1 MYHACEVGD
10 VQSLQQLFKAFALQE
25 AEHSIRPART
35 LAWLLVYTAVKHKRS
50 SVLAFILLE
59 YPDLEIGDELILQ
72 TAFDNP
78 DLEVFKLLH
87 KHSPSIVLGDQ
98 FFNHGNTLSEA
109 CRTGNPVIPNYILDH
124 GADPNQSAL
133 GPWRALHCA
142 ITGGQ
147 PLRLIEKIV
156 KAGACVTSGEV
167 LYAVRRG
174 DPDIVAFVLPK
185 CSDKLRG
192 TVGEYVAAALQVFR
206 NSEIR
211 VMVEKRLQRDNT
223 ETAKEHSQGGKD
235 DQKKARKN
243 TDAIG
248 EERYEKRS
256 KPSKSWW
263 QIWR

>member
-1 MYHACEVGD
+1 
-10 VQSLQQLFKAFALQE
+10 LFKAFALQE
-25 AEHSIRPART
+25 AEQSIRPPRT
-35 LAWLLVYTAVKHKRS
+35 LARLLVYTAVKHKRS

-72 TAFDNP
+72 PAFDNP

-87 KHSPSIVLGDQ
+87 NHSPSIVLCDQ
-98 FFNHGNTLSEA
+98 FFNHGNALSEA
-109 CRTGNPVIPNYILDH
+109 CRTSNPVIPNYLLDH

-147 PLRLIEKIV
+147 PLGLIEKMV
-156 KAGACVTSGEV
+156 EAGACVTSSEV

-192 TVGEYVAAALQVFR
+192 TVGDHVVAALQVFR
-206 NSEIR
+206 DSEIR
-211 VMVEKRLQRDNT
+211 VMVEKRIQRDNT
-223 ETAKEHSQGGKD
+223 ETAKEHSQGCKD
-235 DQKKARKN
+235 DQKEARKN
-243 TDAIG
+243 TDAVG

-256 KPSKSWW
+256 NPNKSWW